1 MTDPTDDSGLLGKVP
16 RHRPGVA
23 SPRRAAAREA
33 AARRSHRPAAG
44 DAATDTAPREAGET
58 SGFEQLARAGVGLA
72 TGVAGAGFRLA
83 GRAAGELGK
92 VVGRR

>member
-1 MTDPTDDSGLLGKVP
+1 MADPTDDSGLLGKVP

-23 SPRRAAAREA
+23 TPRRAAARGA
-33 AARRSHRPAAG
+33 AARRGERPPAGAPAA
-44 DAATDTAPREAGET
+44 ATAPPVAHES

-72 TGVAGAGFRLA
+72 TGMAGAGFRLA